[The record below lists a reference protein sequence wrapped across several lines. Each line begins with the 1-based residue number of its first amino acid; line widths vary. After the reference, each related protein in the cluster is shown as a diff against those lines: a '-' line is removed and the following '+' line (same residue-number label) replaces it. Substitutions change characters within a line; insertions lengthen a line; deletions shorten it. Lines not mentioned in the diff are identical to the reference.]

1 MTEKSTRRDV
11 LKLAGAATVASVAPN
26 VATAQA
32 AGGVVV
38 VGAGFGGATAA
49 RYMQRAGL
57 DVTLVEQNTAFS
69 TCPFSNTVLG
79 GINSFGAITHGFGG
93 LRRQGVSV
101 VRGRVTAIDP
111 DAKTITI
118 GDEDT
123 MSYDRLVL
131 SPGIDFKWD
140 AIEGYDE
147 EAAQIMPHA
156 WKAGP
161 QTNILRRQ
169 LEAMDDGGVVVIGP
183 PANPFRCPPGPYE
196 RASLI
201 AHYLK
206 AEKPRSK
213 VLILDA
219 KDSFSKRGLFEEG
232 WAQLYGDLIEWVPFS
247 EGGNIQRVDPATMT
261 VYTDFDQHQVA
272 VANIIPPQRSNRLV
286 DTAGL
291 AEGGDWCPINQ
302 TTFESTVHANIHVL
316 GDASMAGRMP
326 KSGFS
331 ANSQA
336 KVCAAAVVALLAG
349 DEPPSPSFINTCY
362 SLVAP
367 DYGISVAAVYRIAD
381 DGTIAPV
388 DGAGGVSP
396 TGADAGT
403 RALEADYARGWY
415 ASITSDMFW

>member
-261 VYTDFDQHQVA
+261 VYTDFD
-272 VANIIPPQRSNRLV
+272 
-286 DTAGL
+286 
-291 AEGGDWCPINQ
+291 
-302 TTFESTVHANIHVL
+302 
-316 GDASMAGRMP
+316 
-326 KSGFS
+326 
-331 ANSQA
+331 
-336 KVCAAAVVALLAG
+336 
-349 DEPPSPSFINTCY
+349 
-362 SLVAP
+362 
-367 DYGISVAAVYRIAD
+367 
-381 DGTIAPV
+381 
-388 DGAGGVSP
+388 
-396 TGADAGT
+396 
-403 RALEADYARGWY
+403 
-415 ASITSDMFW
+415 